1 MLPDYRVTQRD
12 YLLEISRALTHELN
26 LDSLLERILRITIE
40 MLSGQAGLIALRE
53 TGGGWRVRVANGI
66 SPVFLQNLNP
76 LLSQIPDHE
85 DPESFEI
92 PEINRILSTLTQATD
107 LDLLSGVGLPLV
119 TQQKVLGVILIFR
132 NYPGVFSNNDR
143 ALLSSFANQA
153 AIAVQNAQLYTS
165 VNRNRQHL
173 DAILESSAD
182 GILILSANQE
192 IERCNATFSRMISLP
207 AEKIIGKYH
216 EEIIHLEKLTQE
228 TTLEKAI
235 AGGWPLTPNAQL
247 YVEGDLK
254 RKGVSSLPV
263 GITYAP
269 LVSAE
274 GILLNIIA
282 NFRDISRFREA
293 EELKSTFISVI
304 SHELKTPVAL
314 IKGYVCTL
322 LRDDAQWDRKIVD
335 ESLRIIEEEADRLS
349 ELIENLLDATRLQA
363 GGIELKKS
371 DVFLPDLVERLV
383 TRFKTQTDKHTF
395 TNNFPKTFPIV
406 LGDDTRIEQ
415 VISNLL
421 GNAIKYSDPGQIIIS
436 GQVRPG
442 MVIICVKDE
451 GPGIAPQD
459 APFVFDRFY
468 RAADSARNKKGAG
481 LGLYLSRAIIEAHGG
496 KIWVDSKTG
505 EGTKICFSLP
515 R

>member
-1 MLPDYRVTQRD
+1 M
-12 YLLEISRALTHELN
+12 
-26 LDSLLERILRITIE
+26 
-40 MLSGQAGLIALRE
+40 
-53 TGGGWRVRVANGI
+53 
-66 SPVFLQNLNP
+66 
-76 LLSQIPDHE
+76 
-85 DPESFEI
+85 
-92 PEINRILSTLTQATD
+92 
-107 LDLLSGVGLPLV
+107 
-119 TQQKVLGVILIFR
+119 
-132 NYPGVFSNNDR
+132 
-143 ALLSSFANQA
+143 
-153 AIAVQNAQLYTS
+153 
-165 VNRNRQHL
+165 
-173 DAILESSAD
+173 
-182 GILILSANQE
+182 
-192 IERCNATFSRMISLP
+192 
-207 AEKIIGKYH
+207 
-216 EEIIHLEKLTQE
+216 
-228 TTLEKAI
+228 
-235 AGGWPLTPNAQL
+235 
-247 YVEGDLK
+247 
-254 RKGVSSLPV
+254 
-263 GITYAP
+263 
-269 LVSAE
+269 
-274 GILLNIIA
+274 
-282 NFRDISRFREA
+282 
-293 EELKSTFISVI
+293 I